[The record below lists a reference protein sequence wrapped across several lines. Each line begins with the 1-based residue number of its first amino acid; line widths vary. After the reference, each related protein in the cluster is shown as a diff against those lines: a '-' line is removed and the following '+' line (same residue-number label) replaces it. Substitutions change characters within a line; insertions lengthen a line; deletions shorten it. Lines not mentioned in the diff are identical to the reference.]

1 VPAQSR
7 SGEPRRRLVAEEE
20 AKLVGFRLDQRA
32 RAQRRLTASAEHAL
46 ILRSYAFLIAAGAGT
61 HSLVTAVMGK
71 SLARQHAFR
80 VLGLHLAVC
89 AFLSGCAGERDAGP
103 TSPQAATGE
112 TTPATNSAARAATT
126 AGATTPVEAGEEPSD
141 HDALWS
147 RKKLVRTLAGSRIRV
162 EGRVVRLDAGTL
174 TCSGEGDGRMRS
186 GRRLWTDFSCIQ
198 PTFPPGQL
206 AGPDAI
212 FRVQAT
218 GTAKFRVRAAS
229 FSRY

>member
-1 VPAQSR
+1 VPAESR
-7 SGEPRRRLVAEEE
+7 SGEPLRRLVAEEE

-46 ILRSYAFLIAAGAGT
+46 ILRSYAFLIAAGAGIR
-61 HSLVTAVMGK
+61 SLVTAVMGK

-89 AFLSGCAGERDAGP
+89 AFLSGCAGERDAAS

-112 TTPATNSAARAATT
+112 TTPATNTAARAATT

-162 EGRVVRLDAGTL
+162 QGRVVRLDAGTL
-174 TCSGEGDGRMRS
+174 TCLGEGGGQRGADGRV
-186 GRRLWTDFSCIQ
+186 WTEFSCIQ
-198 PTFPPGQL
+198 PTFPSDQL

-218 GTAKFRVRAAS
+218 GPAKFLVTDAT